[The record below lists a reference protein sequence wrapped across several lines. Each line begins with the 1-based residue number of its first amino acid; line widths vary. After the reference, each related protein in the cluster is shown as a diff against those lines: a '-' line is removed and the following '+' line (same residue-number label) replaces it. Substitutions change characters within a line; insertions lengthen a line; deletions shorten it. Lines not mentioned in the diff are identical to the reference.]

1 MKGLVDHDRR
11 DHRKPEGQAVPK
23 TEMTVKGFTGSL
35 KSKRG
40 LVWMDFRRHSG
51 DCVCVRP

>member
-23 TEMTVKGFTGSL
+23 TEMMVNGLTGSL
-35 KSKRG
+35 RRKGGVLRLG
-40 LVWMDFRRHSG
+40 FGRHSG
-51 DCVCVRP
+51 DGFRVRF